1 MGESPS
7 AITEPPT
14 KKAKM
19 ATTISVAGWVTC
31 SFYQKAL
38 AAANAMVEKG
48 TFSAVEDIN
57 FPSKEPFKEWLASDS
72 RPKFTDE
79 RADTHTS
86 SPFVW
91 TGDKFVGGCDD
102 TLDLP
107 RAIEYGSQI
116 DQLVAEHQMLVFS
129 KSWCPYCRETIML
142 FQDRNVAN
150 IKVVEVDYLGSENNQ
165 KIFMKALKERTGEHR
180 VPQVFINHTYAGEFG
195 DVCVE
200 ENNVNKHMLQPKV
213 VEQITALGLVNG
225 EPEGEFDYDLFVL
238 GGGSGGCASSLEA
251 ARIAGLR
258 VAVADFVK
266 PAWGA
271 YGTTWGVGGTC
282 VNVGCIP
289 KKLMHIGSSLGEGS
303 AIDAPSF
310 GWQAAAEAPA
320 HNWTE
325 MTANIHT
332 YIKSML
338 NQGLLDGF
346 EANGVTYH
354 NAYGKLLDNHTIELT
369 DADGNVVTKRAKYIL
384 LAAGGRPNH
393 GNFPGHEL
401 CTSSDDLFWM
411 KEAPG
416 KTLVVGAAYIALECA
431 GFLTGIGCDVMI
443 HVRSILLRG
452 FDKECVGK
460 IGEFMESHGTKFA
473 MGAGNQRF
481 VVGKEKK
488 VGCHYTIDGEE
499 KYEEYDTVLLAIGR
513 TGEATK
519 LGLENAGI
527 WFNQRNGK
535 IEAPCERTNVP
546 NIFCIGDLIENRLEL
561 TPVAKA
567 AGKKVVKRLFKGE
580 NASSIGDKACMDY
593 RSIATTVFTP
603 LEYGTVGLSEEDA
616 IDKYGA
622 DGFTSLTKVA
632 KPLEWALSP
641 ARQNDANKGFIKML
655 VLNSND
661 KIIGFHFLGP
671 NAGEVLQGMAVAIK
685 AGATRQDVEDTV
697 AIHPTTAETMCML
710 GGEAIKGVKCE
721 T

>member
-1 MGESPS
+1 MG
-7 AITEPPT
+7 T
-14 KKAKM
+14 
-19 ATTISVAGWVTC
+19 
-31 SFYQKAL
+31 
-38 AAANAMVEKG
+38 MVEKG
-48 TFSAVEDIN
+48 TFSAVEDIS
-57 FPSKEPFKEWLASDS
+57 FPSKEPYKEWLASDA

-499 KYEEYDTVLLAIGR
+499 K
-513 TGEATK
+513 
-519 LGLENAGI
+519 
-527 WFNQRNGK
+527 
-535 IEAPCERTNVP
+535 
-546 NIFCIGDLIENRLEL
+546 
-561 TPVAKA
+561 
-567 AGKKVVKRLFKGE
+567 VVKRLFKGE